1 MTRLQMTHNINYPTP
16 KEVDRAKS
24 SKNPHFGGLFGD
36 DLERSKARLNTR
48 AFAPISMNKTKP
60 ETLKHPQA
68 LAEALNFTE
77 DDLIANQQGILGENQ
92 IKRLGDQLREKIVWI
107 LGLPLLLF
115 LLGIFALI
123 FSSRGIAG
131 FAFMLLMISIL
142 SNPNRYLHFFKW
154 YRDYRLQQVVTAEGL
169 IELKILRG
177 VYSAQLGDLAFGL
190 NSNAM
195 FVFKTGD
202 PYRLHYLPE
211 SLTLLSAEWLRD
223 DNPFMES
230 PQ

>member
-1 MTRLQMTHNINYPTP
+1 
-16 KEVDRAKS
+16 
-24 SKNPHFGGLFGD
+24 
-36 DLERSKARLNTR
+36 
-48 AFAPISMNKTKP
+48 MNKTKP

-68 LAEALNFTE
+68 LAQALQFTE
-77 DDLIANQQGILGENQ
+77 EDLIANQQGILGENQ
-92 IKRLGDQLREKIVWI
+92 IKRLGAQLREKIVWLFGI
-107 LGLPLLLF
+107 PLFFALLS
-115 LLGIFALI
+115 IFALI
-123 FSSRGIAG
+123 FSNNGLARFTIA
-131 FAFMLLMISIL
+131 MLMISIL

-154 YRDYRLQQVVTAEGL
+154 YRDYRLRQVVTVEGL

-177 VYSAQLGDLAFGL
+177 VYSAQLGDHTFRLK
-190 NSNAM
+190 SNAT

-211 SLTLLSAEWLRD
+211 SLTLLSAEWLRG